1 MSVFD
6 GRYFDGRTA
15 AERNVRVTPDE
26 SGLRI
31 AGDGVEAH
39 WPRADIEVLE
49 RRGVFRLT
57 TKAAPDTRLVL
68 ALTPETTRALRD
80 LRVLGAGRA
89 TRRGL
94 VLVGALLGASAAL
107 AALVFIGAP
116 LAAGPLARAT
126 PRDVEAQMGVNLERQ
141 AHVFFRPCENTGVA
155 DASIAPLLARL
166 EAAADPGFEIRLTFV
181 RSQAP
186 NALAL
191 PGGRVM
197 VTSALLETLENPD
210 ELAAVLAHELGHVH
224 ARDGMVSL
232 YRHAGLGIFLETITG
247 GTGIAQ
253 QLILLSGQLAELRY
267 TRAQEERA
275 DEAALRTMARA
286 GYNPEALAR
295 AFERIRASIT
305 EVRGEDAPGIDAPE
319 WLLSHPDLGARIA
332 AARAAATP
340 ARDAALSAEVWAQV
354 RAACA
359 APTKS

>member
-1 MSVFD
+1 MFE

-15 AERNVRVTPDE
+15 AERHVRVTPDE

-31 AGDGVEAH
+31 VGDGVEAH

-49 RRGVFRLT
+49 RRGNFRLT

-68 ALTPETTRALRD
+68 ALTPEITSALRGM
-80 LRVLGAGRA
+80 RVLGAGRA
-89 TRRGL
+89 MGRGL
-94 VLVGALLGASAAL
+94 VLVGALLGTSAAL
-107 AALVFIGAP
+107 AALMFIGAP
-116 LAAGPLARAT
+116 LAAEPLARAT
-126 PRDVEAQMGVNLERQ
+126 PREIEARMGVNLERQ
-141 AHVFFRPCENTGVA
+141 VHVLFRPCENTGEA

-166 EAAADPGFEIRLTFV
+166 ETAAEPGFDIRLTFV
-181 RSQAP
+181 RSQTP
-186 NALAL
+186 NAMAL

-224 ARDGMVSL
+224 ARDGMISL

-253 QLILLSGQLAELRY
+253 QIILLSGQLAELRY

-275 DEAALRTMARA
+275 DDAALRTMARA

-305 EVRGEDAPGIDAPE
+305 EAHGDGEQLDIDTPE

-332 AARAAATP
+332 AARAAAAP
-340 ARDAALSAEVWAQV
+340 ARDGALSAESWDQV

-359 APTKS
+359 APGKS